1 MDSIQKLDSNIL
13 VYIQEHIRNTS
24 LSKFFIPVTH
34 LGDWGL
40 ITILVIILL
49 LMTPK
54 HRRTGYMCILGL
66 VLDALIINL
75 LIKPAVGR
83 MRPYDVIKNFKA
95 IVPLFSDKSF
105 PSGHTAAAFVVAV
118 IIFKT
123 MPVRYG
129 IFALIIATL
138 IGISRLYVGVH
149 YPTDVLCAAI
159 IGSLIGIL
167 TVKLYRSIDTHL
179 KKKRRK

>member
-1 MDSIQKLDSNIL
+1 MDYIQQLDSDIL
-13 VYIQEHIRNTS
+13 VFIQEHLRNEP

-40 ITILVIILL
+40 LTILVTLL
-49 LMTPK
+49 FLMTPK
-54 HRRTGYMCILGL
+54 YRRIGFMCVMGL
-66 VLDALIINL
+66 ILDALVINL
-75 LIKPAVGR
+75 LIKPIVGR
-83 MRPYDVIKNFKA
+83 MRPYDAIENFNA

-118 IIFKT
+118 IICKT
-123 MPVRYG
+123 LPKRYG
-129 IFALIIATL
+129 IFAITLASL

-159 IGSLIGIL
+159 IGTIMGLL
-167 TVKLYRSIDTHL
+167 TVKIFSLL
-179 KKKRRK
+179 ENRKNADNEQ